1 MITFNDILLAEGI
14 NPATVKLVR
23 HQEGGRRGM
32 IVYATSRQP
41 DGRAKV
47 EEYQSVQSRKVFE
60 VGGLIASFIVTPR
73 GDTLFFGLYRVN
85 GIDTCEAGHRD
96 PIFGDDATG
105 KNLYDLAYDDRLAL
119 YEGRLSIAWGGA
131 TRSWWQWAARQP
143 KPVVAIR
150 EPDDPPFPG
159 FASFVCDLEN
169 VPGLYTSW
177 QAILRAVKGIYLLV
191 DRETGEQYVGS
202 AKGEE
207 SLLARWISYAQD
219 GHGGNVGLRPR
230 KGAKYQA
237 SVLQVFDITSPDQR
251 IEEIESMW
259 KQKLGTRV
267 HGLNR
272 N

>member
-1 MITFNDILLAEGI
+1 MLTFNHVLSAEGI
-14 NPATVKLVR
+14 DPAMVRLVR
-23 HQEGGRRGM
+23 HQEGGRRGQV
-32 IVYATSRQP
+32 IYATSRMP

-47 EEYQSVQSRKVFE
+47 EAYQRIQSRKVFDI
-60 VGGLIASFIVTPR
+60 GGLIASFLVTPR
-73 GDTLFFGLYRVN
+73 GDTILFGLYGVAAV
-85 GIDTCEAGHRD
+85 GVCDPGMFD
-96 PIFGDDATG
+96 PIFNDAAGG
-105 KNLYDLAYDDRLAL
+105 KNLYDLTYDSRLAQ

-131 TRSWWQWAARQP
+131 TRSWVQRAANQP

-159 FASFVCDLEN
+159 FASFVRDIED
-169 VPGLYTSW
+169 VPGLYASW

-207 SLLARWISYAQD
+207 SFLARWMDYAQN
-219 GHGGNVGLRPR
+219 GHGGNVELRSR
-230 KGAKYQA
+230 KGAKYQV
-237 SVLQVFDITSPDQR
+237 SVLQVFDITAPDQR
-251 IEEIESMW
+251 IEEVESWW
-259 KQKLGTRV
+259 KQKLGSRV

>member
-1 MITFNDILLAEGI
+1 MISLNDILRAEGI
-14 NPATVKLVR
+14 DPAMVKLVR
-23 HQEGGRRGM
+23 HQEGGRRGQ
-32 IVYATSRQP
+32 IIYATTRLP
-41 DGRAKV
+41 DGRARV
-47 EEYQSVQSRKVFE
+47 EEYQRIQHRKVFD

-73 GDTLFFGLYRVN
+73 GDTLLFGLYRV
-85 GIDTCEAGHRD
+85 DAVAVCEPGTVD
-96 PIFGDDATG
+96 PIFKDPAAG
-105 KNLYDLAYDDRLAL
+105 KNRYDLTYDPRLAQ

-131 TRSWWQWAARQP
+131 TRSWFQRAANQP
-143 KPVVAIR
+143 KPVVALR

-159 FASFVCDLEN
+159 FVQFCVNLEDL
-169 VPGLYTSW
+169 PGLYTSW

-207 SLLARWISYAQD
+207 SLLARWMNYAES

-251 IEEIESMW
+251 IEAVESMW
-259 KQKLGTRV
+259 KDKLGTRI

>member
-1 MITFNDILLAEGI
+1 MITFNDILHAEGI
-14 NPATVKLVR
+14 EPATVKLVR

-32 IVYATSRQP
+32 IFATSRQP

-47 EEYQSVQSRKVFE
+47 EEYQRVQSNKVFV

-73 GDTLFFGLYRVN
+73 GDTLFFGLYRVDAV
-85 GIDTCEAGHRD
+85 GVCGPGTTD
-96 PIFGDDATG
+96 PIFNDPAAG
-105 KNLYDLAYDDRLAL
+105 KNRYDLTHDNRLAQ
-119 YEGRLSIAWGGA
+119 YEGRLSIAWGAA

-159 FASFVCDLEN
+159 FAEFYVNLED
-169 VPGLYTSW
+169 VPALYPTW

-202 AKGEE
+202 AKGGE
-207 SLLARWISYAQD
+207 SLLARWTTYAVN
-219 GHGGNVGLRPR
+219 GHGGNVGLRLR

-237 SVLQVFDITSPDQR
+237 SVLQVVDGDDR
-251 IEEIESMW
+251 IEEVESMW
-259 KQKLGTRV
+259 KRKLGTRV

>member
-1 MITFNDILLAEGI
+1 LISFNDLLRAEDI
-14 NPATVKLVR
+14 DPATVKLVR
-23 HQEGGRRGM
+23 HQEGGRRGQ
-32 IVYATSRQP
+32 IIFATSRMP

-47 EEYQSVQSRKVFE
+47 EEYQRIQHRTVFD
-60 VGGLIASFIVTPR
+60 VGGLIATFIVTPR
-73 GDTLFFGLYRVN
+73 GDTLFFGLYRVD
-85 GIDTCEAGHRD
+85 GLGVCEPGTTD
-96 PIFGDDATG
+96 PIFNDPAGG
-105 KNLYDLAYDDRLAL
+105 KNRYDLTYDPRLAQ

-131 TRSWWQWAARQP
+131 TRSWFQRAAKQP

-159 FASFVCDLEN
+159 FSSFVCDLED

-191 DRETGEQYVGS
+191 DRETGDQYVGS
-202 AKGEE
+202 ARGEE
-207 SLLARWISYAQD
+207 SLLARWMTYAQN

-230 KGAKYQA
+230 EGAKYQA

-251 IEEIESMW
+251 IEEVEAWW

-267 HGLNR
+267 HGLNL

>member
-1 MITFNDILLAEGI
+1 MISFNDILRAEDI
-14 NPATVKLVR
+14 DPATVKLVR

-32 IVYATSRQP
+32 IVYTTSRQP
-41 DGRAKV
+41 DGRARV
-47 EEYQSVQSRKVFE
+47 EEYQRIQHRKVFD
-60 VGGLIASFIVTPR
+60 VGGLIASFIVTPH
-73 GDTLFFGLYRVN
+73 GDTLFFGLYRVDAV
-85 GIDTCEAGHRD
+85 GLCEPGTTD
-96 PIFGDDATG
+96 PIFKDPAAG
-105 KNLYDLAYDDRLAL
+105 KNRYDLTYDPRLAQ

-131 TRSWWQWAARQP
+131 TRSWWQWAERQP

-159 FASFVCDLEN
+159 FASFVCDLED
-169 VPGLYTSW
+169 VPGLYVTW

-207 SLLARWISYAQD
+207 SLLARWMTYAQD
-219 GHGGNVGLRPR
+219 GHGGNVGLRSR

-237 SVLQVFDITSPDQR
+237 SVLQVFDLTSPDQR
-251 IEEIESMW
+251 IEEVESMW

-267 HGLNR
+267 HGLNL

>member
-1 MITFNDILLAEGI
+1 MITFNDILHAEGI
-14 NPATVKLVR
+14 DPAMVKLVR

-32 IVYATSRQP
+32 IFATSRQP

-47 EEYQSVQSRKVFE
+47 EAYQRVQSHKVFD
-60 VGGLIASFIVTPR
+60 VGGFIASFIVTPR

-85 GIDTCEAGHRD
+85 GVDTCEASHRD

-105 KNLYDLAYDDRLAL
+105 KNLYDLAYDDRLGL

-131 TRSWWQWAARQP
+131 TRSWWQWAERQP

-159 FASFVCDLEN
+159 FAEFYVNLED
-169 VPGLYTSW
+169 VPALYPTW
-177 QAILRAVKGIYLLV
+177 QAILRSVKGIYLLV

-202 AKGEE
+202 AKGQE
-207 SLLARWISYAQD
+207 SLLARWTTYAVN
-219 GHGGNVGLRPR
+219 GHGGNVGLRLR

-237 SVLQVFDITSPDQR
+237 SVLQVVDGDDR
-251 IEEIESMW
+251 IEDVESMW
-259 KQKLGTRV
+259 KRKLGTRV